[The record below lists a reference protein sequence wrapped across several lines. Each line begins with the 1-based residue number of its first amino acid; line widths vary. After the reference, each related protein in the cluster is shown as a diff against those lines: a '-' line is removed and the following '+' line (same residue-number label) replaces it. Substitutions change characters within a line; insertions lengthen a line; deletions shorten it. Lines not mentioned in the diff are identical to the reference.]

1 MIFSLAVQAMQA
13 VQSTTAAAAAA
24 PAPAVVGGAMPVP
37 ANLPSQVDLLVAC
50 DKMGPIPAVVLI
62 IGGIVFLMFGYS
74 IYKYLVTVNA
84 AIIGAT
90 IGAFIGSKLGGALPG
105 GILGGFTAA
114 AVTWP
119 MMRWAVAGM
128 GGIFG
133 ALLGATLW
141 RAAGFDVH
149 FIWTGAMMGLIL
161 CGLLCFI
168 VFKGSVMA
176 YTSLQGSVM
185 LIFGLLGLVYSY
197 KPMADAITRGLT
209 VKPFLLPLAIF
220 IPTVLGLLYQ
230 QTSGAPSGP
239 PAKK

>member
-1 MIFSLAVQAMQA
+1 MIAALAQQLAG
-13 VQSTTAAAAAA
+13 AAAAAA
-24 PAPAVVGGAMPVP
+24 PSAPEAHAGALHLP
-37 ANLPSQVDLLVAC
+37 ASLPGQLDLLVAC
-50 DKMGPIPAVVLI
+50 EKMGPLPAVLLI

-74 IYKYLVTVNA
+74 FYKGLVTINA
-84 AIIGAT
+84 AIVGAAL
-90 IGAFIGSKLGGALPG
+90 GAIVGQKLGGALPG
-105 GILGGFTAA
+105 GILGGFCAA

-119 MMRWAVAGM
+119 MMRWAVAVM

-133 ALLGATLW
+133 ALLGASLW
-141 RAAGFDVH
+141 RSAGLDPGFVWNGAA
-149 FIWTGAMMGLIL
+149 MGLIT

-168 VFKGSVMA
+168 VFKGSVMT

-185 LIFGLLGLVYSY
+185 LIFGLLGLVYNY
-197 KPMADAITRGLT
+197 KPVAEAITRGLT

-230 QTSGAPSGP
+230 QTSCSPP